1 MPRQHR
7 RATAAATVLLTLAS
21 TPLAAEAPVTRSETR
36 GTWAHEAIACGDPRS
51 DGRIAI
57 REKEIAFFASSCK
70 IMHVHLQS
78 KSAWV
83 GDFRCEESGEFQD
96 ARIEL
101 WTPGVDPDPNRLN
114 LRVDRGAWRA
124 LVRCPR
130 DVPVR

>member
-1 MPRQHR
+1 MR
-7 RATAAATVLLTLAS
+7 RNKRAALAS
-21 TPLAAEAPVTRSETR
+21 SALVALMTAPLAAQAPITRSETR
-36 GTWAHEAIACGDPRS
+36 GTWAHEAAACSDPRS

-57 REKEIAFFASSCK
+57 REKEIEFFASSCK
-70 IMHVHLQS
+70 ITRVHLES

-96 ARIEL
+96 MRIEL
-101 WTPGVDPDPNRLN
+101 WTPGVDPDPRRLN
-114 LRVDRGAWRA
+114 LRVDRGEWRA

>member
-1 MPRQHR
+1 MR
-7 RATAAATVLLTLAS
+7 RNMHAALAVS
-21 TPLAAEAPVTRSETR
+21 ALVALIAAPLAAQAPATRGETR
-36 GTWAHEAIACGDPRS
+36 GTWAHEAAACTDPKS

-57 REKEIAFFASSCK
+57 RETEIEFFASSCK
-70 IMHVHLQS
+70 LLRVPLES

-96 ARIEL
+96 VRIEL
-101 WTPGVDPDPNRLN
+101 WTPGVDPDPNLLN
-114 LRVDRGAWRA
+114 LRVDRGEWRA

>member
-1 MPRQHR
+1 MQRHT
-7 RATAAATVLLTLAS
+7 RAIAATSILLALAT
-21 TPLAAEAPVTRSETR
+21 TPLAAQAPVTRAELR
-36 GTWAHEAIACGDPRS
+36 GTWADEPAACSDPRS

-57 REKEIAFFASSCK
+57 REKQIEFFGSSCTIK
-70 IMHVHLQS
+70 RVHLES

-83 GDFRCEESGEFQD
+83 GDFRCEESGEFDD

-101 WTPGVDPDPNRLN
+101 WTPGVDPDPNRLK
-114 LRVDRGAWRA
+114 LRMDQGEWQD

>member
-1 MPRQHR
+1 MRPHGY
-7 RATAAATVLLTLAS
+7 ATTAASVLLLAL
-21 TPLAAEAPVTRSETR
+21 TAAPLDAQAPVTRSELR
-36 GTWAHEAIACGDPRS
+36 GTWAHELAACADPKS

-57 REKEIAFFASSCK
+57 REKEIEFFASSCT
-70 IMHVHLQS
+70 IRRVHLQS
-78 KSAWV
+78 KSAWA

-96 ARIEL
+96 ARIEF

-114 LRVDRGAWRA
+114 LRVDRGEWRA